1 MRILAGAGAV
11 LLCAFAASAATPAPR
26 TTLVSVALGGKWANA
41 SSWSARVSG
50 DGRFVV
56 FFSAA
61 SNLTRAPRGGFL
73 FVRDRRRGRTVR
85 LGSGGVDLAVTPGA
99 RFVVVCTTA
108 PLARGDED
116 APYGRPPEVE
126 RFLDAYVYD
135 RRTGRILRASVPV
148 RGRNP
153 NDRGCGGEFAG
164 HVDVSADGRY
174 VLFPAKAS
182 NIVRGDT
189 NGRVDVFVRDL
200 QARRTRR
207 VSVTSSGA
215 QAIGDSSALAISG
228 DGRFAFFCGGAN
240 MGRAPG
246 VFVHDL
252 RTRRTRAVS
261 TAADGRPLSQVICL
275 HGKVVSADGRFVA
288 FATKDPG
295 VTRSGDYRLVVKD
308 RRTGALDLLTPGVD
322 GEGVGGVHA
331 AAMSA
336 SGRYLTFATS
346 ASNLVSGDTNNVED
360 VFWFDR
366 TRRAT
371 VRLSLRWDGSESFT
385 QFGSDWPAI
394 SANGR
399 WVTWQTSDSSFMPGE
414 PHRPIGEETQGPLHP
429 RSPPLASA
437 RISSAS
443 WQRAAPACGVPVRRY
458 VESAR

>member
-1 MRILAGAGAV
+1 MASRRRRLGETMVRHGPLTLQMRILAASGAV

-26 TTLVSVALGGKWANA
+26 TALISVALGGEWPNA

-50 DGRFVV
+50 EGRFVV
-56 FFSAA
+56 FFSGA
-61 SNLTRAPRGGFL
+61 SNLTRARRSGL
-73 FVRDRRRGRTVR
+73 FVRDLRRRRTVR
-85 LGSGGVDLAVTPGA
+85 LGPGGVDVAVTPDA

-108 PLARGDED
+108 PLARGDVD

-135 RRTGRILRASVPV
+135 RRTGRVLRASVPV
-148 RGRNP
+148 RGRHP

-164 HVDVSADGRY
+164 HVDVSANGRH

-207 VSVTSSGA
+207 VSVTPSGA
-215 QAIGDSSALAISG
+215 QANGDSAALAISA
-228 DGRFAFFCGGAN
+228 DGRLAFFCSAARN
-240 MGRAPG
+240 IGRMPG

-252 RTRRTRAVS
+252 RTRTTRPVS
-261 TAADGRPLSQVICL
+261 TAGDGRPLSQVICL
-275 HGKVVSADGRFVA
+275 HGKAASADGRFVA
-288 FATKDPG
+288 FATQDPG
-295 VTRSGDYRLVVKD
+295 VTGSGDYRLVVKD
-308 RRTGALDLLTPGVD
+308 RRTGGLDLLTPGVD
-322 GEGVGGVHA
+322 GKGVGGVHA
-331 AAMSA
+331 GAMSA

-346 ASNLVSGDTNNVED
+346 ASNLVAGDTNRVED

-399 WVTWQTSDSSFMPGE
+399 WVTWQTADSSFMPGE
-414 PHRPIGEETQGPLHP
+414 PRRPIGQETTDLFIRGPL
-429 RSPPLASA
+429 R
-437 RISSAS
+437 
-443 WQRAAPACGVPVRRY
+443 
-458 VESAR
+458 

>member
-1 MRILAGAGAV
+1 MRILAGAAAV
-11 LLCAFAASAATPAPR
+11 LVCALAATAATPAPR
-26 TTLVSVALGGKWANA
+26 ITLVSVALGGKWANG
-41 SSWSARVSG
+41 SSWGARVSG

-56 FFSAA
+56 FSSGA
-61 SNLTRAPRGGFL
+61 SNLTRARRGGL
-73 FVRDRRRGRTVR
+73 FVRDLRRRRTVR
-85 LGSGGVDLAVTPGA
+85 LGSGGVDLAVTPDA

-108 PLARGDED
+108 PLARGDAD

-135 RRTGRILRASVPV
+135 RRTGRILRATVPA

-153 NDRGCGGEFAG
+153 NDRACGGEFAG

-174 VLFPAKAS
+174 VLFPAKAA

-215 QAIGDSSALAISG
+215 QANGESAALAISA
-228 DGRFAFFCGGAN
+228 DGRLAFFCSGARN
-240 MGRAPG
+240 LGREPG

-252 RTRRTRAVS
+252 RTRTTSAVS
-261 TAADGRPLSQVICL
+261 TAADGRPLSPVICL
-275 HGKVVSADGRFVA
+275 HGKAASGDGRFVA
-288 FATKDPG
+288 FATQDPG

-308 RRTGALDLLTPGVD
+308 RRTGGLDPLTPGID
-322 GEGVGGVHA
+322 GAGVGGVRA
-331 AAMSA
+331 GAMSA

-346 ASNLVSGDTNNVED
+346 ASNVVPGDTNRVED

-366 TRRAT
+366 ARRAT

-394 SANGR
+394 SAEGR
-399 WVTWQTSDSSFMPGE
+399 WVTWQTADSSFLPGE
-414 PHRPIGEETQGPLHP
+414 PRRPIGEETQDIFIRGPL
-429 RSPPLASA
+429 R
-437 RISSAS
+437 
-443 WQRAAPACGVPVRRY
+443 
-458 VESAR
+458 